1 MGINKKRMIVIFIV
15 LLTIGG
21 FGCGAF
27 FYFDS
32 MEKNKLLEEEVSLLN
47 RTLIHTKELL
57 FRLQTNNVD
66 LTDMLEGERNTN
78 QDLSKNLQV
87 EQEKNTM
94 FQSQIQNISGVVG
107 TLQKLSQTDEELLK
121 KYSKVY
127 FLSENYIPSKLS
139 RIDGQYLLNSSAE
152 LYFHGDVL
160 PFLSVMISEAKSS
173 NVDLKIVSAYR
184 SFDDQISVKTGY
196 KTLYGSGA
204 NQFSADQ
211 GYSEHQLGTT
221 IDFTNSTLKK
231 LVTDFENKPEYKWL
245 TENAYRY
252 GFVLSYPKG
261 NSYYQYEPWHWRFV
275 GISLAKKLRD
285 EKKNFYDLTQR
296 EIDAYLISVFDR

>member
-1 MGINKKRMIVIFIV
+1 MGINKKRMLIIFIALIVVGAFICV
-15 LLTIGG
+15 L
-21 FGCGAF
+21 F

-32 MEKNKLLEEEVSLLN
+32 VERGKLLEKEILLLN
-47 RTLIHTKELL
+47 KTRAHTKELFL
-57 FRLQTNNVD
+57 RLQTNNLD
-66 LTDMLEGERNTN
+66 LTYMLEGERNIN
-78 QDLSKNLQV
+78 QNLSNNLQV
-87 EQEKNTM
+87 EQEKNTI

-152 LYFHGDVL
+152 LYFHGDAL
-160 PFLSVMISEAKSS
+160 PFLSAMISEAKSR

-184 SFDDQISVKTGY
+184 SFDDQISVKEGY
-196 KTLYGSGA
+196 KTLYGYGA

-221 IDFTNSTLKK
+221 VDFTNSTLKK
-231 LVTDFENKPEYKWL
+231 LVTDFEKKPEYKWL
-245 TENAYRY
+245 IENAYRY
-252 GFVLSYPKG
+252 GFILSYPKG
-261 NSYYQYEPWHWRFV
+261 NSFYQYEPWHWRFV
-275 GISLAKKLRD
+275 GVSLARKLHN
-285 EKKNFYDLTQR
+285 EKKSFYNLTQR
-296 EIDAYLISVFDR
+296 EIDEYLVSIFDK